1 MATHSGPDLCHA
13 EMIIPVFDLQQR
25 LSASFSLIRR
35 PSVRVQ
41 NSSRLSAI
49 AGTLTTLA
57 GCFSPKKYKILCVDR
72 STEIKVAVS

>member
-35 PSVRVQ
+35 PSVVQ
-41 NSSRLSAI
+41 ALYIFQKELR
-49 AGTLTTLA
+49 
-57 GCFSPKKYKILCVDR
+57 ILHICILEE
-72 STEIKVAVS
+72 T